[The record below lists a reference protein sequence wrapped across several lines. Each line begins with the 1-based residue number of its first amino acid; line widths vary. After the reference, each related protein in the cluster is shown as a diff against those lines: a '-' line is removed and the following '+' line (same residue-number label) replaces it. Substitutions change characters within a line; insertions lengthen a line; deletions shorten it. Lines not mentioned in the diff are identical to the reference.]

1 MPRWDTG
8 FILIE
13 QTQSMEEEVSTRK
26 SRRTGND
33 VRFRDGDRTI
43 STAVS
48 RAEARLDR
56 TRTEFMAYA
65 QR

>member
-1 MPRWDTG
+1 
-8 FILIE
+8 
-13 QTQSMEEEVSTRK
+13 MEEEVSTRK